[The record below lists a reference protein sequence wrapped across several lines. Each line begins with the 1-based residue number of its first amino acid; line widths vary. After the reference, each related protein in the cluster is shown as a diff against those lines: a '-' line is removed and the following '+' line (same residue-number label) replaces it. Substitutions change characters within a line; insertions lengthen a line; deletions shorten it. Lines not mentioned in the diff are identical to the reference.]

1 MMLAMRR
8 TLALTALLVVAVA
21 GCGSSTPAAGPTA
34 TITPT
39 SQVITPTAT
48 PTAPP
53 APAGP
58 PTADQLAQ
66 VDLLVRDV
74 REHMPK
80 HGANWKVGNGITAGD
95 DINSIEKQLRGTSQE
110 AASLMLKPAWDEAI
124 RERPA
129 ADKTDIL
136 FIALGDVGSTG

>member
-8 TLALTALLVVAVA
+8 TLALTALLIVTVSA
-21 GCGSSTPAAGPTA
+21 CGSTTPAADPTA
-34 TITPT
+34 AITPT
-39 SQVITPTAT
+39 SAASTTAAPTT
-48 PTAPP
+48 

-95 DINSIEKQLRGTSQE
+95 DINSIEKELRGTTQE
-110 AASLMLKPAWDEAI
+110 AASLTLKPAWNKAI

-129 ADKTDIL
+129 ADSTDVL